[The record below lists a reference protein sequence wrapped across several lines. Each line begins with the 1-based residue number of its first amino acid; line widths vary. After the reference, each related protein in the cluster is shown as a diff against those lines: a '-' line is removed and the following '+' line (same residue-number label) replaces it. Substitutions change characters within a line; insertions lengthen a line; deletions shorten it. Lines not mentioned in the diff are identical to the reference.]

1 MNERNT
7 GVHNLISAIRS
18 ATKERPLGVHI
29 ASVVDVAPIKLEAN
43 DLEIELDG
51 SDAIINPDLL
61 ERVEYGQIT
70 IEGGTTQNMT
80 LTLDSRINVGDEVLV
95 ISNTDTADFYVVA
108 KMTGGG

>member
-29 ASVVDVAPIKLEAN
+29 ASVVDVAPVKLEAN

-51 SDAIINPDLL
+51 SDVIINPDLL
-61 ERVEYGQIT
+61 ERVEYGQIM
-70 IEGGTTQNMT
+70 IEGGTAQNMT
-80 LTLDSRINVGDEVLV
+80 LTLDSRLNVGDEVLV

>member
-18 ATKERPLGVHI
+18 ATKERPLGIHI
-29 ASVVDVAPIKLEAN
+29 ASVVDVTPIKLVAN
-43 DLEIELDG
+43 DMDVELDG

-80 LTLDSRINVGDEVLV
+80 LTLDSRLNVGDEVLV